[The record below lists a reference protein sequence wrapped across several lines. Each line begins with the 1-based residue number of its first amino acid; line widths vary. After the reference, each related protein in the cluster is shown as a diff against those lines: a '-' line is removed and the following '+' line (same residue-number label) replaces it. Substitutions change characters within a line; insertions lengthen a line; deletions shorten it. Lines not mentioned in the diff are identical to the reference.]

1 MRIAALGVSALTV
14 AVLSAAP
21 VARPAAGPR
30 PVTFTKDVAP
40 ILQQKCQVCHQPD
53 SIGPM
58 PLITYE
64 DAREYA
70 EKIKR
75 KVSQRLMPPWHIDK
89 TVGIQQFKNDRSLSD
104 DQIATIVDWVD
115 DSMPRGNPADE
126 PPPRTFPDPDRW
138 QLAEKLGQQPDLIIR
153 STP

>member
-21 VARPAAGPR
+21 AARPAAGPR

-40 ILQQKCQVCHQPD
+40 VLQQKCQVCHQPD

-70 EKIKR
+70 DKIKR
-75 KVSQRLMPPWHIDK
+75 KVSQRLMPPWHVDRTI
-89 TVGIQQFKNDRSLSD
+89 GIQAFKNDRSLGDEQS
-104 DQIATIVDWVD
+104 ATLVAWVD
-115 DSMPRGNPADE
+115 GGTPPGEPKDM
-126 PPPRTFPDPDRW
+126 PPPVRFPEPLGW
-138 QLAEKLGQQPDLIIR
+138 QLAKDF
-153 STP
+153 

>member
-1 MRIAALGVSALTV
+1 MRIGAVGVSALTV
-14 AVLSAAP
+14 AVLSAAHVASP
-21 VARPAAGPR
+21 VAGPR

-75 KVSQRLMPPWHIDK
+75 KVSQRLMPPWHIDR
-89 TVGIQQFKNDRSLSD
+89 TVGIQALKNDRSLSE
-104 DQIATIVDWVD
+104 DQIAMLVDWD
-115 DSMPRGNPADE
+115 DYGTPR
-126 PPPRTFPDPDRW
+126 
-138 QLAEKLGQQPDLIIR
+138 
-153 STP
+153 

>member
-1 MRIAALGVSALTV
+1 MKIAAIGVSALAAAFV
-14 AVLSAAP
+14 SAVHPATPA
-21 VARPAAGPR
+21 ARPAAI
-30 PVTFTKDVAP
+30 TFTRDVAP

-75 KVSQRLMPPWHIDK
+75 KVSQRLMPPWHIDR
-89 TVGIQQFKNDRSLSD
+89 TIGIQQFKNDRSLSD
-104 DQIATIVDWVD
+104 EQIATLVGWVD
-115 DSMPRGNPADE
+115 AG
-126 PPPRTFPDPDRW
+126 
-138 QLAEKLGQQPDLIIR
+138 
-153 STP
+153 